1 MSEHIVSKKSYLI
14 IYAVLMGLLFLTVG
28 AAKVDLGPL
37 NFAVSMAI
45 AVAKGFLILMIFM
58 HVRYDEPLV
67 RVFASAAFLWLAIL
81 ITLSLGDYFSREWLN
96 IPGK

>member
-1 MSEHIVSKKSYLI
+1 MSEHIVSQKSYVVV
-14 IYAVLMGLLFLTVG
+14 YGTLMLLLLLTVC
-28 AAKVDLGPL
+28 AAYVDLGWF

-45 AVAKGFLILMIFM
+45 AAAKAVLVVLIFM
-58 HVRYDEPLV
+58 HVRHNEPLV
-67 RVFASAAFLWLAIL
+67 RIFAAAAFLWLAIL